1 MIDRLSIYLCLAL
14 LATIAALP
22 VHADWINLSG
32 AMSADNIAEFHV
44 SDDHVKV
51 VLEIYVR
58 DLSTFLDL
66 VPDTMLKSAALNDLF
81 RIYSPAKIDNID
93 FNYIGGPSD

>member
-1 MIDRLSIYLCLAL
+1 MSHQIIKCLFTILIL
-14 LATIAALP
+14 LPSAS
-22 VHADWINLSG
+22 HADWINLSG

-44 SDDHVKV
+44 SDNHVKV

-66 VPDTMLKSAALNDLF
+66 VPDTMLKSAAFNDLF
-81 RIYSPAKIDNID
+81 RIYSTAKNDNID